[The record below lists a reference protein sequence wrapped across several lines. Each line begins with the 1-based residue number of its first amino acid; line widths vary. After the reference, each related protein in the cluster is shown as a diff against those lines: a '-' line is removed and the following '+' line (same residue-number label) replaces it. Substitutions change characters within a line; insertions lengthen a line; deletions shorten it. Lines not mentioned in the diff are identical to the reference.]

1 MCQPLAEGG
10 VNFVNFNRM
19 VKSLRLAWI
28 GRLLG
33 ESDDKWKSIP
43 NYYFQNHGGLPFL
56 LKCNYNVADLNKGL
70 PLFYRELLQCFED
83 FKNITNVFP
92 NGEFILWNNMSITIA
107 DETLFWKTWFERGV
121 VFVQDILDGYGNFL
135 SLEEFKSKFNIN
147 INYLHWPFL
156 YCRRIMRLDV

>member
-33 ESDDKWKSIP
+33 ESDDKWKSVVRVAKNSKNNKSSKSRKIVKVVKVVKWKSIP

-70 PLFYRELLQCFED
+70 PLFYRELLQYFED

-92 NGEFILWNNMSITIA
+92 NSYSGIICL
-107 DETLFWKTWFERGV
+107 
-121 VFVQDILDGYGNFL
+121 
-135 SLEEFKSKFNIN
+135 
-147 INYLHWPFL
+147 
-156 YCRRIMRLDV
+156 